1 MASSKGSQNVKDV
14 MYPGKNALL
23 PPKIPFPSVS
33 APYSEYIPLGS
44 RHGHKLSDE
53 KTHHH
58 HHQRTSSESDLLE
71 EPPLWLDDLL
81 NEPESPVRKCGH
93 RRSSSDSYAYLD
105 MANAKNISLT
115 LQNDFSYRNI
125 GSSSSQRGGVHE
137 LDWNQNAQG
146 AAAFYSDSN
155 FLNQTNRQRDS
166 LVAPPGA
173 RPSWLPFTR
182 ESVGGKHMGASS
194 YMPQEATETKNYAK
208 NLSHDAKKFSPEQK
222 NSNAQPVT
230 CDADNTRR
238 AKQQFA
244 QRSRVRKLQYISELE
259 RTVQALQAEGSKF
272 SADLDFLNQ
281 RNLILSMEN
290 KALKQRLESI
300 AQEKLIKQMEQELLE
315 KEIGRL
321 RALYQQQQQKQQ
333 QQQQNQQPAA
343 SHKRSTSKDLDSQF
357 SSLSLNSKD
366 SNSNRD
372 SVSVQS
378 QFHF

>member
-1 MASSKGSQNVKDV
+1 MASSKGTTQSVKDL

-23 PPKIPFPSVS
+23 PPKIPFPTVS
-33 APYSEYIPLGS
+33 APYSEYIPIGS
-44 RHGHKLSDE
+44 RHHGHKLNDE
-53 KTHHH
+53 KPHHHH
-58 HHQRTSSESDLLE
+58 HHQRTSSESDLVE

-115 LQNDFSYRNI
+115 LQNDFSYRNT
-125 GSSSSQRGGVHE
+125 GPSSQRGVHE
-137 LDWNQNAQG
+137 LDWSRSTQD
-146 AAAFYSDSN
+146 AAFYSDSN
-155 FLNQTNRQRDS
+155 FLNQTNRQRDA
-166 LVAPPGA
+166 LVAPGP

-182 ESVGGKHMGASS
+182 ESVGGKHMGSSS
-194 YMPQEATETKNYAK
+194 YMPQEAPETKNYAK
-208 NLSHDAKKFSPEQK
+208 TLSHDPKKFSPEQK
-222 NSNAQPVT
+222 HSNTQPGT

-259 RTVQALQAEGSKF
+259 RTVQALQAEGSKV

-300 AQEKLIKQMEQELLE
+300 AQEKLIKQLEQELLE

-321 RALYQQQQQKQQ
+321 RALYQQQQQ
-333 QQQQNQQPAA
+333 QPTQKPSA
-343 SHKRSTSKDLDSQF
+343 SHKRASSKDLDSQF

-366 SNSNRD
+366 SNCSRD
-372 SVSVQS
+372 SVSVTT

>member
-1 MASSKGSQNVKDV
+1 MASSKGTQNVKDL
-14 MYPGKNALL
+14 MHPGKNALL
-23 PPKIPFPSVS
+23 PPKIPFPTVS
-33 APYSEYIPLGS
+33 APYSEYIPLSS
-44 RHGHKLSDE
+44 RHQGHKLSDE
-53 KTHHH
+53 KPHGHHH
-58 HHQRTSSESDLLE
+58 HHQRTSSESDLVE
-71 EPPLWLDDLL
+71 EPPSWLDDLL

-115 LQNDFSYRNI
+115 LQNDFSYRNT
-125 GSSSSQRGGVHE
+125 GASSSQRGVHE

-146 AAAFYSDSN
+146 GAFYSDSN

-166 LVAPPGA
+166 LVASGGH
-173 RPSWLPFTR
+173 RPSWQPFTR

-208 NLSHDAKKFSPEQK
+208 TLSHDAKKFSPEQK
-222 NSNAQPVT
+222 HSNTQPGT
-230 CDADNTRR
+230 SDADNTRR

-259 RTVQALQAEGSKF
+259 RTVQALQAEGSKV

-300 AQEKLIKQMEQELLE
+300 AQEKLIKQLEQELLE

-321 RALYQQQQQKQQ
+321 RALYQQQQQQQ
-333 QQQQNQQPAA
+333 QTQQPSA
-343 SHKRSTSKDLDSQF
+343 SHKRTSSKDLDSQF

-366 SNSNRD
+366 SNSTRD
-372 SVSVQS
+372 SVSVTS

>member
-1 MASSKGSQNVKDV
+1 MASSKGTQSVKDL
-14 MYPGKNALL
+14 MHPGKNALL
-23 PPKIPFPSVS
+23 PPKIPFPTVS

-44 RHGHKLSDE
+44 RHHGHKLNDE
-53 KTHHH
+53 KPHHHH
-58 HHQRTSSESDLLE
+58 HHQRTSSESDLVE
-71 EPPLWLDDLL
+71 EPPFWLDDLL

-115 LQNDFSYRNI
+115 LQNDFSYRNT
-125 GSSSSQRGGVHE
+125 GSSTQRGGVHE
-137 LDWNQNAQG
+137 LDWNHNAQG
-146 AAAFYSDSN
+146 AAFYSDSN
-155 FLNQTNRQRDS
+155 FLKQTNRQRDS
-166 LVAPPGA
+166 LVVASGP
-173 RPSWLPFTR
+173 RPSWQPFTR
-182 ESVGGKHMGASS
+182 ESVGGKHMGSSS
-194 YMPQEATETKNYAK
+194 YMPQEAPETKNYAK
-208 NLSHDAKKFSPEQK
+208 TLSHDAKKFSPEQK

-230 CDADNTRR
+230 IDADNTRR

-259 RTVQALQAEGSKF
+259 RTVQALQAEGSKV

-321 RALYQQQQQKQQ
+321 RALYQQQQQT
-333 QQQQNQQPAA
+333 QQPPA
-343 SHKRSTSKDLDSQF
+343 SHKRASSKDLDSQF

-366 SNSNRD
+366 SNSSRD
-372 SVSVQS
+372 SVSVTS